1 MAASAAVSHLMDEL
15 REKGTTRA
23 LVDRLMPVTELTRLT
38 GIDGVWDLEKEL
50 MS

>member
-23 LVDRLMPVTELTRLT
+23 LVDQLMPVKELSRLT
-38 GIDGVWDLEKEL
+38 GIEEVRDLEKEL